1 MAYLSGDSVAGFTE
15 TSVSMRTGS
24 SITLYDER
32 GIIIGTTS
40 AGRTFAQ
47 PFFFR
52 KSGKQRGTSNR
63 SGPPARRGDWAQT
76 SPPHG
81 VNGRWAAP
89 ALFFLGG
96 EAVSYFFLSPYVA
109 EVTGISRG
117 TADIATLMVIG
128 CALALIWR
136 FRRILAMA
144 FAVLL
149 FILFIVLLV
158 VIGVSIV
165 KG

>member
-1 MAYLSGDSVAGFTE
+1 
-15 TSVSMRTGS
+15 
-24 SITLYDER
+24 
-32 GIIIGTTS
+32 
-40 AGRTFAQ
+40 
-47 PFFFR
+47 
-52 KSGKQRGTSNR
+52 
-63 SGPPARRGDWAQT
+63 
-76 SPPHG
+76 